1 MHLSMNPAYTE
12 AALTQARSDIRTIV
26 DRNCVEHSILGLW
39 HPLGTLATLILTLCR
54 QAKGIGHAGS
64 LFQDPGKWLS
74 AQERSAIGQ
83 ARAERLTLLVDATES
98 GLIESSEAMKEELD
112 QKKGLYDLV
121 MNRMELYDSG
131 DEAVRSR
138 RLLDWLGG
146 LDLRTREGRRCAA
159 DVFEDTVRHE
169 VEWESALG
177 KFVTPEPVAKLM
189 LELAEI
195 EPGQSVHDPCF
206 GFGEFLVGAGRR
218 QRETAASA
226 QILSVP
232 RFVISGIENDRLA
245 LRVTQCRMVL
255 AGFDG
260 VSLELNDAL
269 AKPLP
274 RDGADTGFDR
284 ILAAPPWGRESI
296 GSRYEHFPFPG
307 IRAEDLFL
315 QHVMAHL
322 RPGGR
327 AVVALPERSLLHAES
342 SELRKDL
349 LSRYCVEGVIALPA
363 GAFEPCTTVAASLV
377 VFSRAKPRDT
387 VWFVTVSPAA
397 WEASP
402 EDTPLMPRRVGP
414 VDADSRYVEAFDRER
429 ERERPRFAH
438 GEWLPDSSISATIGE
453 RRELPVDQMAMGVRS
468 WAVPVQELVRRD
480 CELAPKE
487 TGSDALDV
495 ELNWLAKTGRGVQ
508 VKRLD
513 EVATVSTSR
522 FSSGYR
528 PSGSLL
534 RPHDVTD
541 DGLRELSGDLDNM
554 DGVHVWN
561 FEFLKLGDLLVPM
574 SETVGNICLF
584 NRHVDTLTMDYDDGV
599 VVDQRIAVV
608 RVHDGIRRQYLA
620 ALLRS
625 PVYWFWLTGHAT
637 GSPNPSLST
646 EVFKALKVPVPPLDV
661 QDDVVKDLSG
671 LRADALAVLHRKLA
685 GADRH
690 PVTLWLE
697 RQFAG
702 YLAAGVSGPDALE
715 RFAVE
720 IPPLA
725 LSAANAIVDDRST
738 GGSWLKAAGR
748 AAAALVDFG
757 SVPASSGRLVILE
770 HAGAELRRALGVVGS
785 NEMIDERLRS
795 VTLAL
800 MGIVQEE
807 VNYLQEKG
815 RLEIAAEPA
824 EIQVGA
830 TDEVR
835 LQVINASPVPLRKVR
850 VNARQANETDG
861 KDFGEVSSYLAEG
874 KKVEIPLAVRA
885 QDATQPLQIEVAWQ
899 ARRLD
904 ATPVQGETQ
913 VSVLVRAG
921 AEAAATGDL
930 GYSPYIVGNPVDRD
944 EMFFGRD
951 GIMDQIR
958 RHLGDRADVILLEG
972 NRRTGKTSI
981 LKQLEKEDALPGW
994 VPVYCSFQDLD
1005 SMATPNVFRLL
1016 AKQTG
1021 WALADAGIETWIPDQ
1036 PASESG
1042 RPFKWAFLSATR
1054 HAFSDDHPY
1063 ETLALYLSE
1072 AVEAVKPRRILLML
1086 DEFDKLQEGID
1097 RGKTSSQVTEN
1108 IRHLL
1113 QHQSGLGAII
1123 TGSRRLKRLREEYWS
1138 ALFGFGHRIGVS
1150 ALPEAEA
1157 RRLVTEPVAPR
1168 IRYLPQACDLVVAL
1182 CARHPF
1188 LIQSLCSRV
1197 FDLAA
1202 AGSERTITGDVVER
1216 AATEMV
1222 RDNEHFRT
1230 LWGYAGSERRR
1241 LILALSPRLEDSA
1254 AAVNLDLI
1262 AMKIAEHGV
1271 PVRDDKALADDVTE
1285 LRELELL
1292 EIDESYRGGTYR
1304 LSIPLMAKWM
1314 RLNVDFKDLVKRARR
1329 EARRDA

>member
-1 MHLSMNPAYTE
+1 MYLSMNPAYTE
-12 AALTQARSDIRTIV
+12 AALTQARSDIQTIV
-26 DRNCVEHSILGLW
+26 DSGSGLPVARGLW
-39 HPLGTLATLILTLCR
+39 HPLGTLAMLILTLCR
-54 QAKGIGHAGS
+54 QTKGIGHATS

-74 AQERSAIGQ
+74 EQERSAVGK
-83 ARAERLTLLVDATES
+83 ALADRRTFLVDAAES
-98 GLIESSEAMKEELD
+98 GLIEPSEVRKELD
-112 QKKGLYDLV
+112 KVGYDRA
-121 MNRMELYDSG
+121 MNKLELYDSG
-131 DEAVRSR
+131 DEAVGSR

-169 VEWESALG
+169 VEWESSLG

-218 QRETAASA
+218 QRETAACA

-269 AKPLP
+269 AKRLP
-274 RDGADTGFDR
+274 RDGVDTGFDR

-307 IRAEDLFL
+307 TRAEDLFL

-349 LSRYCVEGVIALPA
+349 LSRYRVEGVIALPA

-402 EDTPLMPRRVGP
+402 EDTPLTPRRVGP
-414 VDADSRYVEAFDRER
+414 VDADSRYVEAFDRGIA
-429 ERERPRFAH
+429 RERPRFAH
-438 GEWLPDSSISATIGE
+438 GEWLPDISISATIGE
-453 RRELPVDQMAMGVRS
+453 RLVLPVDQMAMGVRS

-671 LRADALAVLHRKLA
+671 LRADALAVLHRKVV

-770 HAGAELRRALGVVGS
+770 YAAVELRRALEALVGTDDT
-785 NEMIDERLRS
+785 IGKRLRS

-824 EIQVGA
+824 EIQAGVP
-830 TDEVR
+830 DEVR
-835 LQVINASPVPLRKVR
+835 IQVINSSPVPLRKVR
-850 VNARQANETDG
+850 VTARQENETDG
-861 KDFGEVSSYLAEG
+861 KDFGEVRSYLAEG
-874 KKVEIPLAVRA
+874 KRVEIPLAVLA
-885 QDATQPLQIEVAWQ
+885 QDATQPLQVEVAWQ

-904 ATPVQGETQ
+904 ATPVQGKMM
-913 VSVLVRAG
+913 VSVPVRSG
-921 AEAAATGDL
+921 AEAADTGDL
-930 GYSPYIVGNPVDRD
+930 GYSPYVVGSPVYRK

-958 RHLGDRADVILLEG
+958 RHLGGEHANVILLEG

-1005 SMATPNVFRLL
+1005 SMATPDVFRLL

-1021 WALADAGIETWIPDQ
+1021 WALADAGIDTWIPDY
-1036 PASESG
+1036 PAPPAG
-1042 RPFKWAFLSATR
+1042 KPFKLAFLAVAR
-1054 HAFSDDHPY
+1054 AAFSDGHPY
-1063 ETLALYLSE
+1063 ETLALYLSA
-1072 AVEAVKPRRILLML
+1072 AVEAVKPRRVLLML

-1097 RGKTSSQVTEN
+1097 RGETSSQVPEN

-1113 QHQSGLGAII
+1113 QHQPGLGAII

-1157 RRLVTEPVAPR
+1157 GRLVTEPVAPK
-1168 IRYLPQACDLVVAL
+1168 IRYLPQARDRLVGL

-1202 AGSERTITGDVVER
+1202 AGSERTITADVVER

-1230 LWGYAGSERRR
+1230 LWDYAGSERRR
-1241 LILALSPRLEDSA
+1241 LILALSHRLEDSA
-1254 AAVNLDLI
+1254 DAVNLDLI
-1262 AMKIAEHGV
+1262 AMKVAEQGV
-1271 PVRDDKALADDVTE
+1271 PVRDDKVLADDVTE

-1292 EIDESYRGGTYR
+1292 EIDESHRGGTYR
-1304 LSIPLMAKWM
+1304 LSIPLMAKWLGM
-1314 RLNVDFKDLVKRARR
+1314 NVVFEDLVESARQ
-1329 EARRDA
+1329 EAMQDAD